1 MTAGIAER
9 PSMYLYELQGE
20 RVNDKLN
27 TVFQSAEWLQERV
40 NDKLNTV
47 FQSAEWL
54 QGLLP
59 GLACT
64 CMNYKNELMTNS
76 TQCSNQLNDCRDCCK
91 A

>member
-1 MTAGIAER
+1 MTAGIAAR
-9 PSMYLYELQGE
+9 PSMYLYELQE
-20 RVNDKLN
+20 
-27 TVFQSAEWLQERV
+27 QV

-54 QGLLP
+54 QGLLQ

-64 CMNYKNELMTNS
+64 SMNYKDELMTSS